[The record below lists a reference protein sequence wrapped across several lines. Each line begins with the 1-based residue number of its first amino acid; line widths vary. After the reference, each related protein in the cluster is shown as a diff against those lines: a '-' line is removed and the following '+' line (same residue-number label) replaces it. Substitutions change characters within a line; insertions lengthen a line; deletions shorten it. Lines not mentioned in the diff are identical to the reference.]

1 MKETRY
7 LIHFGGRTMIFYIR
21 NCAEIYA
28 QIYNTNVVEF
38 SVNIDP
44 VA

>member
-1 MKETRY
+1 
-7 LIHFGGRTMIFYIR
+7 MIFYIR